1 MNYKGEYYQVENNAF
16 GYAQHPQRC
25 FCLREDIITE
35 LTHY

>member
-1 MNYKGEYYQVENNAF
+1 MNCEGEYYQVENNAC
-16 GYAQHPQRC
+16 GYAQHLLRC